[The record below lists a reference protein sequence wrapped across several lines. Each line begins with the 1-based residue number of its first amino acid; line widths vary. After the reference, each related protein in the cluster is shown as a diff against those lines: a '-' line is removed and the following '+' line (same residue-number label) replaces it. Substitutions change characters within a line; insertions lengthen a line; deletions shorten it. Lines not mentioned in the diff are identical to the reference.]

1 MKISDLT
8 PAEYNPRI
16 ITEKRMDM
24 LGKAMAVF
32 GDLSGI
38 IYNRST
44 GRLIGGHQRIKI
56 LDPTWKITTQE
67 TSDETGTVAVG
78 HIETPAGRWLYRE
91 VEWDE
96 QKEKLA
102 NIASNKHGG
111 EFDWVKLKD
120 LIVEIDDGAFDLEL
134 TGFTESELADVFGMA
149 VEPKA
154 GLTDDDALPETP
166 AIPNTQAGDLYL
178 MGDHRLLCGD
188 STSQKDVTRLMDG
201 DQPVL
206 MVTDPPYGVEYDPM
220 WRAEAGMNVSKGKM
234 GKVMNDDRVDWSE
247 AYRLFTGD
255 VAYIYH
261 AGKYTAQ
268 VSDSIKACGYDIRS
282 QIIWVKDRFAL
293 SRSDYHWQHEPCWY
307 AVRQGKPSNWNGAPD
322 QTTTWRIAR
331 ADDGGHGHGTQ
342 KPVECMAIPIRNNS
356 RAGDIIYDPFTG
368 SGSTLIACQKLQRQ
382 CRSMELDPKYCDII
396 VKRWEDFTGEKATRV
411 RAGEFDAE

>member
-1 MKISDLT
+1 MKVHDLK
-8 PAEYNPRI
+8 PAEYNPRT
-16 ITEKRMDM
+16 ITPEKLEM
-24 LGKAMAVF
+24 LRKSMTEY

-38 IYNRST
+38 VYNRQT
-44 GRLIGGHQRIKI
+44 GRLIGGHQRIKR
-56 LDPTWKITTQE
+56 LDPAWKITKKATKD
-67 TSDETGTVAVG
+67 SAGTVYTGYVDA
-78 HIETPAGRWLYRE
+78 PDGRWAYRE
-91 VEWDE
+91 VDWPER
-96 QKEKLA
+96 KEIGA

-111 EFDWVKLKD
+111 DFDYDKLKD
-120 LIVEIDDGAFDLEL
+120 LILEIDDGNVDLEL
-134 TGFTESELADVFGMA
+134 TGFDADELIDIMGVDI
-149 VEPKA
+149 EPEE

>member
-154 GLTDDDALPETP
+154 GLTDDDAIPEAPEVPRAQT
-166 AIPNTQAGDLYL
+166 GDLYL
-178 MGDHRLLCGD
+178 LGKHRLLCGD
-188 STSQKDVTRLMDG
+188 PRNPAHVARLMD
-201 DQPVL
+201 DDEPVL
-206 MVTDPPYGVEYDPM
+206 MLTDLYD
-220 WRAEAGMNVSKGKM
+220 AT
-234 GKVMNDDRVDWSE
+234 D
-247 AYRLFTGD
+247 GD
-255 VAYIYH
+255 ARDVFSNYHGTAMYIYH
-261 AGKYTAQ
+261 EGEHTTDI
-268 VSDSIKACGYDIRS
+268 SDAIEASGMGIVS
-282 QIIWVKDRFAL
+282 QIIWVREATTNKQGEYL
-293 SRSDYHWQHEPCWY
+293 KQHRPCWY
-307 AVRQGKPSNWNGAPD
+307 AIRSGSTHNWQGARDQATTWGVPSIAGHED
-322 QTTTWRIAR
+322 QT
-331 ADDGGHGHGTQ
+331 
-342 KPVECMAIPIRNNS
+342 PVECMAKPLRNNT
-356 RAGDIIYDPFTG
+356 RTGEAIYDPYARAGATM
-368 SGSTLIACQKLQRQ
+368 IACEKYQRRNYSMEQDPRQ
-382 CRSMELDPKYCDII
+382 CDVII
-396 VKRWEDFTGEKATRV
+396 KRWEDFTGAT
-411 RAGEFDAE
+411 AILITETNKT